1 MNQSNG
7 GARRGKSLGFT
18 LVELLVVITIIG
30 ILIALLLPAV
40 QAAREAARR
49 MQCSNQ
55 LKQLSLAMLN
65 FESSQGA
72 FPSAGW
78 GYTWTFAPRPRR
90 RRRPAGRLALF
101 AASLSMSS
109 KPCLIWERAW
119 ASTPTTRRYSA
130 ANAQRLST
138 PLSVLYC
145 PSRRAPLAYPVGAGW
160 GVTSHLINS
169 GDVKLLGR
177 TDYAVNNGDF
187 WPLWGPGPSGTLATA
202 PSYFATDPTYLNSLK
217 NCDGVVFSHYL
228 MKVAEIRDG
237 LSDTYMIG
245 EKYANPDAYNT
256 ALWYGDDQGPFVG
269 DDWDTSRAAG
279 DEGGNYLR
287 PCRTRPASRSRM
299 SCGSAHASGFNM
311 ALCDASVRMISY
323 GIHPDVH
330 RHLANR
336 KDGIP
341 IDPNGY

>member
-30 ILIALLLPAV
+30 ILIALLYRPCK
-40 QAAREAARR
+40 RRARR
-49 MQCSNQ
+49 HNACNAAIR

-65 FESSQGA
+65 FEIRKGL
-72 FPSAGW
+72 FPRPVGDM
-78 GYTWTFAPRPRR
+78 TWTSHPDRGVGVNQP
-90 RRRPAGRLALF
+90 GGWLLF
-101 AASLSMSS
+101 AASLFMSS
-109 KPCLIWERAW
+109 QPYLIWERAW
-119 ASTPTTRRYSA
+119 ASTPTTRRACRKRATPIDA
-130 ANAQRLST
+130 AERSIL
-138 PLSVLYC
+138 P
-145 PSRRAPLAYPVGAGW
+145 PRRRAPLAYPVRAGW
-160 GVTSHLINS
+160 GVTLHLINS

-217 NCDGVVFSHYL
+217 TPMGSVFSHYL

-279 DEGGNYLR
+279 DEGGNYL
-287 PCRTRPASRSRM
+287 
-299 SCGSAHASGFNM
+299 AHAGH
-311 ALCDASVRMISY
+311 ARRRGV
-323 GIHPDVH
+323 V
-330 RHLANR
+330 
-336 KDGIP
+336 
-341 IDPNGY
+341 